1 MGLTPSL
8 EFLQGERI
16 VRKTNARPHFSGGM
30 AELWV
35 RAQLEAWRLNEMRE
49 PGAWSLA
56 QQGDFFWLP
65 EEERVRTRGI
75 ETALYNA
82 LPVPSDDVSFEEI
95 LEFKVRRAAELQE
108 FRSELDALYLSLIE
122 SADIPRAMTASVVT

>member
-1 MGLTPSL
+1 MESLVRQNLPYWDMFDLPDNPVIRMGLTPSL
-8 EFLQGERI
+8 EFLQGEGI

-65 EEERVRTRGI
+65 EEERVRTRGV
-75 ETALYNA
+75 ETTLYNA
-82 LPVPSDDVSFEEI
+82 LPVPSDDVSF
-95 LEFKVRRAAELQE
+95 
-108 FRSELDALYLSLIE
+108 
-122 SADIPRAMTASVVT
+122 